1 MELSLLIN
9 PFLPLLSKYW
19 LLCLGVRNLF
29 ELPYGHLGK
38 TQLGRITPKNSKYID
53 PSYIPQKDAQIGI
66 SEGVRTQQSN
76 KQALYLTNQFNIPAA
91 L

>member
-1 MELSLLIN
+1 M
-9 PFLPLLSKYW
+9 
-19 LLCLGVRNLF
+19 F
-29 ELPYGHLGK
+29 ELLYGHLGK
-38 TQLGRITPKNSKYID
+38 TQLGRITLRILRTLIRAISPK
-53 PSYIPQKDAQIGI
+53 KDAQIGI